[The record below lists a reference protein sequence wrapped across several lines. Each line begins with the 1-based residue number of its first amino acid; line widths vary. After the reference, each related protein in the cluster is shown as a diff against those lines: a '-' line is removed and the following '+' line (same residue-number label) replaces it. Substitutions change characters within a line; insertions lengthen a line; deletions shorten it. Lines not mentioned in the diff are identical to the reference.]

1 MARTFSEEALR
12 ELKDEILPGYP
23 NKQAALLTTL
33 WLAEREFGVLDADS
47 IAAVADVLELPKAHV
62 WGVFSFYTLFRKEG
76 QGRYI
81 LDVCAT
87 LSCALRGA
95 REIVHHLEEKLGI
108 KPGETTPDGMFTLRK
123 VECLADCDR
132 APMMQVNACDLHR
145 NLTTQKVDDLLER
158 LRKDAEATAAK

>member
-1 MARTFSEEALR
+1 MARTFSDEALK
-12 ELKDEILPGYP
+12 ELKEEILPGYP
-23 NKQAALLTTL
+23 DTQSALLTTL
-33 WLAEREFGVLDADS
+33 WLAEREFGVIDTDA
-47 IAAVADVLELPKAHV
+47 IAAVAEALDLPKAHV

-95 REIVHHLEEKLGI
+95 RDIVHHLEEKLGI
-108 KPGETTPDGMFTLRK
+108 KAGETTPDGMFTLRK

-145 NLTTQKVDDLLER
+145 NLTNEKVDDLLER
-158 LRKDAEATAAK
+158 LRKDAEATATN